1 VRQEDFMS
9 SRHLAIMLA
18 LVASAAACGG
28 GDTSTPITPTTPSA
42 APPPVTAGVS
52 SSITI
57 PSGAEFLGNRAF
69 SPADLT
75 IDAGTTVTWTN
86 TDRTSHTSTSNAT
99 GWNSGT
105 IAPGG
110 QFSFTFAAAGTF
122 PYHCSIHPGMTGTV
136 VVR

>member
-1 VRQEDFMS
+1 MS
-9 SRHLAIMLA
+9 SRRLAIMLA

-28 GDTSTPITPTTPSA
+28 GDSPTPAPTSPS
-42 APPPVTAGVS
+42 VTAPAVAGGVS

-57 PSGAEFLGNRAF
+57 PSGAEFLGNKAF
-69 SPADLT
+69 SPSDLT
-75 IDAGTTVTWTN
+75 VDAGTAVTWTN
-86 TDRTSHTSTSNAT
+86 TDRTSHTSTSDVA

-110 QFSFTFAAAGTF
+110 QFSFTFATAGTF